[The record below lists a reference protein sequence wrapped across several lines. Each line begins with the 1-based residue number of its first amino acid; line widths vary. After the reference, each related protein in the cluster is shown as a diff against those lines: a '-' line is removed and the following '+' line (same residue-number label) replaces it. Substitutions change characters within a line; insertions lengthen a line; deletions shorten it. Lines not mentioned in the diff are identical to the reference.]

1 MSRLS
6 VVVPSYNSYLTVEQ
20 TIGSLLKQ
28 PESLVG
34 EVIVVDSS
42 DDGRTEAV
50 LKTFLDKRF
59 RLIRLEQKTMPGP
72 GRNIGARAAHED
84 ILAFIDSDAYVADD
98 WAERIMDA
106 TKAGCRVGG
115 GSLLLPDFQKSKKI
129 AVAQYYLQ
137 FNEFLPWGSRRKV
150 MFVPSANLFC
160 EKRLFDKVGG
170 FPDIRA
176 SEDVIFCLKAG
187 KESDVFFDPAARIY
201 HIFREDKT
209 AYLNNQKMLGE
220 YILIYRRDYGKEPLF
235 QGVWPL
241 LLLPVIVTV
250 KGLRI
255 VLRVAQRGGL
265 KALGSL
271 MGCFYLFSLGLAA
284 WGQGFAGAWRRKN

>member
-6 VVVPSYNSYLTVEQ
+6 VIVPSYNSYKTVEH
-20 TIGSLLKQ
+20 TVESLLKQ
-28 PESLVG
+28 PEDLVG
-34 EVIVVDSS
+34 EIIVVDSS
-42 DDGRTEAV
+42 DDGRTDAV
-50 LKTFLDKRF
+50 LHKFSDKRF
-59 RLIRLEQKTMPGP
+59 RSIRLEKKTMPGA
-72 GRNIGARAAHED
+72 GRNIGAAAANEE

-98 WAERIMDA
+98 WAQKIMDA
-106 TKAGCRVGG
+106 YKAGCRVGG
-115 GSLLLPDFQKSKKI
+115 GSLLLPDFQSSKAI

-160 EKRLFDKVGG
+160 ERSLFDKVGG

-235 QGVWPL
+235 QGIWPL
-241 LLLPVIVTV
+241 LLLPLIVMV

-255 VLRVAQRGGL
+255 VLRVVQRGGC
-265 KALGSL
+265 KALGAL
-271 MGCFYLFSLGLAA
+271 MGCFYLFALGLGA
-284 WGQGFAGAWRRKN
+284 WGQGFAGAWGRKN